1 MSFRK
6 SIVSYIIWLCY
17 TLPVSAALLCL
28 AGGITGGKQEGIF
41 ATAIFLPV
49 VGVLVFLVH
58 RFLSFPEKS
67 ADEKNM
73 VRVVAE
79 AAAVVVLLAI
89 GLFLRVKEMGGAQQD
104 TAYFE
109 MAAVSAGQEILQYTH
124 GAVYFYVQLLHA
136 LFYFLGNK
144 LQAAVWLQLVLWLGC
159 GALLFSGIRRLCGAA
174 AAFTALAFF
183 CVSPGMIQ
191 RTLLLSPELFFLF
204 FFLVGLL
211 WMAAAYGRG
220 CRPAELFGIGC
231 LAAVLG
237 YLDIAGMLLLF
248 FAGMAVFAQ
257 PKERQAAGGR
267 KWIALPV
274 SLAGFFAGF
283 LVCVL
288 ADAFLSG
295 KLPLGVL
302 RAWFALY
309 RPEGLLLA
317 LQPFEPAVYVECGVL
332 TGLMAIGIF
341 SFWCDRKRDFFS
353 AAIIGA
359 ALTAACAAFGI
370 FTAEMPGTLY
380 VLLQFT
386 VLAGISVEQTL
397 RRAAENTQLTQALP
411 ARWDKT
417 AENTAKQKLLA
428 EQEPFAEQELTPEQ
442 EPTEVQELPPGGKKI
457 NYIENPLPLPKKHVK
472 RVMDYRIKEEDALE
486 DFDIMPTD
494 DDDFDL

>member
-1 MSFRK
+1 MESMSFRK
-6 SIVSYIIWLCY
+6 SVVSYIIWLCY

-41 ATAIFLPV
+41 AAAIFLPV

-67 ADEKNM
+67 AGEKNT

-89 GLFLRVKEMGGAQQD
+89 GLFLRVKGMDGAQQE

-109 MAAVSAGQEILQYTH
+109 MSAVSAGQGIPQYAH

-159 GALLFSGIRRLCGAA
+159 GMLLFSCIRRLCGSV

-183 CVSPGMIQ
+183 CLSPDMIR
-191 RTLLLSPELFFLF
+191 RTLLLSPELLFLLFFLA
-204 FFLVGLL
+204 GML
-211 WMAAAYGRG
+211 WMAAAHGRG
-220 CRPAELFGIGC
+220 CRPAELFLIGC
-231 LAAVLG
+231 FAAVLS

-248 FAGMAVFAQ
+248 FAVVSAFAH
-257 PKERQAAGGR
+257 PREERADGGR
-267 KWIALPV
+267 KWIAMPV
-274 SLAGFFAGF
+274 CFAGFLAGF

-317 LQPFEPAVYVECGVL
+317 LQPFDPAAYAGCGVL
-332 TGLMAIGIF
+332 AGLMSAGIF

-353 AAIIGA
+353 VAIIGA

-370 FTAEMPGTLY
+370 FTPEMP
-380 VLLQFT
+380 
-386 VLAGISVEQTL
+386 
-397 RRAAENTQLTQALP
+397 
-411 ARWDKT
+411 
-417 AENTAKQKLLA
+417 
-428 EQEPFAEQELTPEQ
+428 
-442 EPTEVQELPPGGKKI
+442 
-457 NYIENPLPLPKKHVK
+457 
-472 RVMDYRIKEEDALE
+472 
-486 DFDIMPTD
+486 
-494 DDDFDL
+494 